1 MADKLT
7 LLELHLHA
15 EGNEFQ
21 SDMQLSSD
29 IGDLLRRRLGLGSGS
44 SEESERESATL
55 GSESETASLGTESD
69 LESET
74 SSRPSVETPTDGGD
88 TVQVDEIDESEGSG
102 AVVEIDADDDLD
114 TDEEDEDEESGGRS
128 RGKTLLVLLL
138 LVGFALLARKYLGG
152 EEIED
157 EFEEL

>member
-15 EGNEFQ
+15 EDNEFQ

-29 IGDLLRRRLGLGSGS
+29 IGDLLRRRLGLGS
-44 SEESERESATL
+44 SEESESATL
-55 GSESETASLGTESD
+55 GSESETATLGSDTDRESG
-69 LESET
+69 T

-88 TVQVDEIDESEGSG
+88 TVQVDEPDEESEGSS
-102 AVVEIDADDDLD
+102 AVVEIDADADL
-114 TDEEDEDEESGGRS
+114 DEEDEVESSGRS
-128 RGKTLLVLLL
+128 KGKALLVLVL
-138 LVGFALLARKYLGG
+138 LVGIALLARKYLDG
-152 EEIED
+152 EELED